1 MNKRMIPLR
10 TLSAVAAAL
19 FLGFSSPA
27 AIAEEEFGGLPEGEG
42 RETVFYACQGCHSL
56 TTVTNQRFSR
66 RVWDEVLVWMVE
78 DQGMAE
84 LPEEDHEIVLDYLAT
99 HLGIED

>member
-1 MNKRMIPLR
+1 MKRPIMRLP

-19 FLGFSSPA
+19 ILAFSSPT
-27 AIAEEEFGGLPEGEG
+27 IAEEDFGGLPEGEG
-42 RETVFYACQGCHSL
+42 RETVFYACQACHSL

-66 RVWDEVLVWMVE
+66 RVWDEILVWMVE

-84 LPEEDHEIVLDYLAT
+84 LPDDEHEVILDYLAT
-99 HLGIED
+99 HLGVED

>member
-1 MNKRMIPLR
+1 MSRHMIR
-10 TLSAVAAAL
+10 TSLSAVTAAL
-19 FLGFSSPA
+19 ILAFSSPG
-27 AIAEEEFGGLPEGEG
+27 AIAEEDFGGLPEGEG
-42 RETVFYACQGCHSL
+42 RETVYYACQACHSL

-84 LPEEDHEIVLDYLAT
+84 LPDEDYEVVLDYLAT
-99 HLGIED
+99 HLGIENQ